1 MSIRSLAVV
10 AVVLVLADG
19 ARAGEMDSDRPGAA
33 PATIAA
39 PPIPFS
45 APAQSSELDRESP
58 TPSCFFFRPWWG
70 WYRPWGFYNSFGLGF
85 NFYYTYSYLYRP
97 FFFPAFA
104 WSYYPWWGYGFDPSL
119 IWY

>member
-1 MSIRSLAVV
+1 MSIRSLVAV

-19 ARAGEMDSDRPGAA
+19 TRAGEMDGDRPGAA
-33 PATIAA
+33 PATLAT
-39 PPIPFS
+39 PPIPGP
-45 APAQSSELDRESP
+45 APVRATELDRESP

-85 NFYYTYSYLYRP
+85 NYFYSYSYLYRP
-97 FFFPAFA
+97 FLPFA